1 MVILVGGPV
10 DVHFVDVLYLEG
22 VSGFEGSSTG
32 GVEHVLSLGVSDV
45 VRLVAGVVWML
56 HPGVFDLNGE
66 VGKVLSVLRDD
77 LAVNNGDGDGVFFGL
92 VLAESGESVA
102 FTFSVVDEKVD
113 SVFGLSAYGEVDF
126 TG

>member
-32 GVEHVLSLGVSDV
+32 GVEHVLSQGVSDV
-45 VRLVAGVVWML
+45 VRLVAGVVGML

-77 LAVNNGDGDGVFFGL
+77 LAVNNGDGDGVFLGL
-92 VLAESGESVA
+92 VVAEGRESVA
-102 FTFSVVDEKVD
+102 FTSALVYEKVD